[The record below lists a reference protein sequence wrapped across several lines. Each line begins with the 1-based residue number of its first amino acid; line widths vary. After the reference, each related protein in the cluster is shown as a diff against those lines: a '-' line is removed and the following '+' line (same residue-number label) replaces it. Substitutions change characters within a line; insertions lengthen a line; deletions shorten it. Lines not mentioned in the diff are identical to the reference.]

1 MSQFTVPQM
10 ALRVIDRA
18 MQVHGAEGISQDTP
32 LAAFYAGV
40 RTLRFADVSGSVWKE
55 GAGVGRKLMFSQGPD
70 EVHVQQIG
78 KQELKRVEILQAREA
93 AVKRKAAALIKE
105 AGLAKAKLW
114 TRDSIL
120 YASSFDLDLTLYIHV

>member
-1 MSQFTVPQM
+1 
-10 ALRVIDRA
+10 

-40 RTLRFADVSGSVWKE
+40 RTLRFADVSGSVWQE
-55 GAGVGRKLMFSQGPD
+55 GAGAESTLTFPQGPD

-93 AVKRKAAALIKE
+93 AVKRKAAALLKE
-105 AGLAKAKLW
+105 AGLAKARL
-114 TRDSIL
+114 
-120 YASSFDLDLTLYIHV
+120 

>member
-40 RTLRFADVSGSVWKE
+40 RTLRFADVSGSV
-55 GAGVGRKLMFSQGPD
+55 
-70 EVHVQQIG
+70 
-78 KQELKRVEILQAREA
+78 
-93 AVKRKAAALIKE
+93 
-105 AGLAKAKLW
+105 
-114 TRDSIL
+114 
-120 YASSFDLDLTLYIHV
+120 